1 VFDVEFDVPSGITAD
16 AIVSRLADGLKLRRA
31 IEDELAAAT
40 FDPAVAGVISVFAR
54 TPEVATVKKSGRV
67 VASNDAQIVLD
78 LEIKG
83 LKYAEL
89 TKAGIPGAPTA
100 LQVAFADAVRK
111 SIASGIQGLDSSSIG
126 LDIFDGKQDA
136 ANKHYITAT
145 ATIPTPPGLSA
156 DETMSTWPGGSNA
169 IGKRMELA
177 LRGVDGIAVAAGGQ
191 AGVSA
196 IEVYPGPLH
205 LGAIRATY
213 ESGTTLV
220 FTADNW
226 GIDTSTAS
234 TVQESEKAKFEK
246 QLKKSLASK
255 LALPESA
262 IKPTS
267 TIATGGTQLT
277 VTATISSPNQVSDD
291 LQSSWQTN
299 VLAAVADVK
308 TAWKA
313 ENQALA
319 TTGATAFTVTV
330 ILPVQITNKASGVAL
345 DFVIQGIDY
354 NAVPEVH
361 KHTFAADLIKELQ
374 TGVWNT
380 FPIARGGVVATDL
393 DVTISPGGTPASLDV
408 TARIPISDKALADQA
423 EQEMIRASVATG
435 DANLYK
441 IVQKQLANLPGLK
454 YFSSW
459 SSTSIKVTAPGVK
472 VVSA

>member
-1 VFDVEFDVPSGITAD
+1 MG
-16 AIVSRLADGLKLRRA
+16 
-31 IEDELAAAT
+31 
-40 FDPAVAGVISVFAR
+40 
-54 TPEVATVKKSGRV
+54 
-67 VASNDAQIVLD
+67 
-78 LEIKG
+78 
-83 LKYAEL
+83 
-89 TKAGIPGAPTA
+89 
-100 LQVAFADAVRK
+100 
-111 SIASGIQGLDSSSIG
+111 
-126 LDIFDGKQDA
+126 
-136 ANKHYITAT
+136 
-145 ATIPTPPGLSA
+145 
-156 DETMSTWPGGSNA
+156 
-169 IGKRMELA
+169 
-177 LRGVDGIAVAAGGQ
+177 
-191 AGVSA
+191 
-196 IEVYPGPLH
+196 GPLH

-277 VTATISSPNQVSDD
+277 VTATVSSPNQVSDD

-330 ILPVQITNKASGVAL
+330 TLPVQITNKPSGVAL

-354 NAVPEVH
+354 NAVPEAN
-361 KHTFAADLIKELQ
+361 KPAFAADLIKELQ
-374 TGVWNT
+374 TGVLGT
-380 FPIARGGVVATDL
+380 MTTTSGMAGAPVATDL
-393 DVTISPGGTPASLDV
+393 DVTVSPGDTPASLDV
-408 TARIPISDKALADQA
+408 TARIPLSTKVLTDSAMKELVK
-423 EQEMIRASVATG
+423 ASVAAG
-435 DANLYK
+435 ASNLYTA
-441 IVQKQLANLPGLK
+441 VQA
-454 YFSSW
+454 
-459 SSTSIKVTAPGVK
+459 
-472 VVSA
+472 